1 MNDNDGL
8 VDVHAHFTTDGYID
22 HAKAAGHNEPDGMPE
37 GYWPQWSAFRH
48 LELMDQTGIA
58 RAMLSLSSPGV
69 HFGNDAVARSLAREV
84 NETSADIIREHP
96 QRFGHFVSLPL
107 PDIDGSLAEIA
118 YCYEELDADGVI
130 MMTNYAGVRLGDNQL
145 HPVLAELDRRAA
157 VILLHPT
164 SCAGHEQ
171 PSCGRPRPMIEFLF
185 DTARTVVDFILGG
198 AAEHY
203 PQVRLIV
210 PHLGS
215 VLPLLADRVELF
227 RSISGEPHDRTTVA
241 EILGRFYYDL
251 AGTPS
256 DSQIAALNTIAQPD
270 RLLYGSDYA
279 WTRHDQVLR
288 AMTTLD
294 GLLDADGDTW
304 RARTTRNAYRLLT

>member
-1 MNDNDGL
+1 
-8 VDVHAHFTTDGYID
+8 
-22 HAKAAGHNEPDGMPE
+22 
-37 GYWPQWSAFRH
+37 
-48 LELMDQTGIA
+48 
-58 RAMLSLSSPGV
+58 
-69 HFGNDAVARSLAREV
+69 
-84 NETSADIIREHP
+84 
-96 QRFGHFVSLPL
+96 
-107 PDIDGSLAEIA
+107 
-118 YCYEELDADGVI
+118 
-130 MMTNYAGVRLGDNQL
+130 
-145 HPVLAELDRRAA
+145 
-157 VILLHPT
+157 
-164 SCAGHEQ
+164 
-171 PSCGRPRPMIEFLF
+171 
-185 DTARTVVDFILGG
+185 VDFILSG